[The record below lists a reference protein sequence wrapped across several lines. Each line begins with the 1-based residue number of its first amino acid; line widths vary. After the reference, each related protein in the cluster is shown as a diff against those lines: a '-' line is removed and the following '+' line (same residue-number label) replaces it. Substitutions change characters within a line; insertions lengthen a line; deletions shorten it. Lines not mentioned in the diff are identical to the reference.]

1 MGAVSEFLNNNNKGN
16 AMSSNQILVI
26 LSVVIALAAT
36 VLPDVMPYW
45 ALTLLAVG
53 LINGFMNPLGD
64 MMARMAYTVAAV
76 AIPTIANSLDAIPMV
91 GAPLNLMIDN
101 IMVSVAGMVIANFIL
116 LMISQVKGSD

>member
-1 MGAVSEFLNNNNKGN
+1 
-16 AMSSNQILVI
+16 MSSKQILVI

-45 ALTLLAVG
+45 ALTLVAVG
-53 LINGFMNPLGD
+53 LINGFMNPLGE

-101 IMVSVAGMVIANFIL
+101 IMISVAGMVIANFVL
-116 LMISQVKGSD
+116 LMIAQVKGAD